1 MSAAGKRIL
10 VTGASTGIGRAVTD
24 YLAQRGDR
32 VYAGAR
38 ENHDL
43 EALEQVPGVTPL
55 RLDVTQPQDIAASVS
70 KVKEETEKL
79 DGLVNNA
86 GVSGGGP
93 LMEIGVEEIERQFAV
108 NVFGVHRVTKA
119 FFPLILRA
127 EGRVVNMS
135 SVGGRLALPFLG
147 PYVMTKFAIEA
158 YSDSLRRE
166 LAPHGIEV
174 AVIQP
179 GNVRTPIWNK
189 TDPEDPRYDGSIFEE
204 RYRRLARYFINQGNT
219 KGMPPERIAR
229 TVYHALHARRPRIR
243 YLVSESNFRQRF
255 LEILPTRLFD
265 WILKR
270 RL

>member
-1 MSAAGKRIL
+1 MADAGRRIL

-38 ENHDL
+38 EDHDL
-43 EALEQVPGVTPL
+43 EALEEVPGVIPL
-55 RLDVTQPQDIAASVS
+55 RLDVAQPKDIAASVS
-70 KVKEETEKL
+70 KVKEETERL

-93 LMEIGVEEIERQFAV
+93 LMEISAEEIERQFAV

-127 EGRVVNMS
+127 KGRIVNMS

-166 LAPHGIEV
+166 LAPHGVHV

-204 RYRRLARYFINQGNT
+204 RGTSSTKEIRRGC
-219 KGMPPERIAR
+219 
-229 TVYHALHARRPRIR
+229 RRRGSRELSITHCIRGDLGSAILLPRATSDNDFSR
-243 YLVSESNFRQRF
+243 SSQRDC
-255 LEILPTRLFD
+255 LTGS
-265 WILKR
+265 
-270 RL
+270 